1 MWPPAVGVGA
11 VLGKDGPQVP
21 FAKDQDAVSGFGSGG
36 KDEAFGEAVRSR
48 TARWDSHGVNARVG
62 QDCVEGGGELACPV
76 ADEESEGGSAAIEV
90 LRSCGPL
97 NRQIRSDGPVALT
110 EGWPGRLG

>member
-76 ADEESEGGSAAIEV
+76 ADEDRKVAVRPS
-90 LRSCGPL
+90 RSIAGCGPAESS
-97 NRQIRSDGPVALT
+97 RSGRMAL
-110 EGWPGRLG
+110 LH